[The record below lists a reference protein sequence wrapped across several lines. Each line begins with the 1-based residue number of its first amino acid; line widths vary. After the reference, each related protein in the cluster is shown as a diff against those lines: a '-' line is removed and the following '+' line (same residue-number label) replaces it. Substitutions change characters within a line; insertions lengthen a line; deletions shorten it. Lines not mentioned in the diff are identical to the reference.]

1 MKDYSFHV
9 IIDAGHGGIRNGR
22 YTTEPDKM
30 FTFPD
35 GLTIYEGVVNRKI
48 AQMVGEG
55 LKHEGI
61 CFSPV
66 FDMVEDTPLTH
77 RARAANAI
85 YSHFPNSFLLSIHSN
100 AGGGAGFEVFTS
112 PGKTK
117 SDEYAEIII
126 QQYMTDFPDFKF
138 RTDLSDGDHD
148 KEARFYMLTET
159 KCPAVL
165 VENLFFDNRKEAEF
179 LISSD
184 GQFRIA
190 LSLIKSIL
198 RIRNSLRKP

>member
-9 IIDAGHGGIRNGR
+9 ILDAGHGGIRNGR
-22 YTTEPDKM
+22 YTTAPAKM
-30 FTFPD
+30 HTFTD
-35 GLTIYEGVVNRKI
+35 GLTIYEGVINRAI
-48 AQMVGEG
+48 ADQVAKA
-55 LKHEGI
+55 LKRENI
-61 CFSPV
+61 CFSIV
-66 FDMVEDTPLTH
+66 YDDVDDTPLPA
-77 RARAANAI
+77 RARGANAI
-85 YSHFPNSFLLSIHSN
+85 HSHYPNAFLLSIHSN

-117 SDEYAEIII
+117 SDDYAEIIARRYI
-126 QQYMTDFPDFKF
+126 ADFPDFKF
-138 RTDLSDGDHD
+138 RSDLSDGDHD

-159 KCPAVL
+159 NCPAVL

-179 LISSD
+179 LLSSD

-198 RIRNSLRKP
+198 EIKNSLQKP